1 TLRRAS
7 ACVRPAIGRYGFV
20 RRERLVRTFRFLGN
34 SLKPRGIAARIG
46 IFVLIS
52 SFGERWALAEEAAAP
67 VLRLSDV
74 LEDALH
80 ANPGLRAARER
91 ARAARSEPARIS
103 SYDDPVASWE
113 AWNAPE
119 SFRVDQADNNIF
131 KLSQK
136 IPFPGKRGL
145 AGRMAERDA
154 DVSSADASA
163 TERGLVAM
171 VKRAYY
177 ALWQTH
183 KNLTIYSRD
192 KALVEHL
199 AKIAEGKYVVGQV
212 SQPDVLR
219 SQVELTRLINRVTTE
234 TLAIDGARAEL
245 NALLSRSPSEPL
257 GVPED
262 PQPPKLDQT
271 DQDFIARALKSR
283 PEVSA
288 RAASVERE

>member
-1 TLRRAS
+1 
-7 ACVRPAIGRYGFV
+7 
-20 RRERLVRTFRFLGN
+20 
-34 SLKPRGIAARIG
+34 
-46 IFVLIS
+46 
-52 SFGERWALAEEAAAP
+52 
-67 VLRLSDV
+67 
-74 LEDALH
+74 
-80 ANPGLRAARER
+80 RAARER

-234 TLAIDGARAEL
+234 TTDRVAREVQQAFVRART
-245 NALLSRSPSEPL
+245 ALLQRDLLINTHVPLAEQTLGASEI
-257 GVPED
+257 GY
-262 PQPPKLDQT
+262 QTGKLDFLSLI
-271 DQDFIARALKSR
+271 DSLRA
-283 PEVSA
+283 V
-288 RAASVERE
+288 